1 MVSIPRIRK
10 LYEAPSFLGKVFTAE
25 ERAFACARRTPWTHL
40 AGRFAA
46 KEAVMK
52 ALGTGWGDG
61 VGWKDI
67 EVQRRGAAP
76 FVRLHARAKELLG
89 ARRIFI
95 TLSYTEE
102 FAAAFAVIE

>member
-52 ALGTGWGDG
+52 A
-61 VGWKDI
+61 
-67 EVQRRGAAP
+67 RSS
-76 FVRLHARAKELLG
+76 VRLHARAKELLG